1 MHVLDIFICFETQ
14 PYNAFI
20 CLPRTLFLIK
30 ERWPDLVVC
39 FCLHV
44 PNTEWR
50 NWFVLW
56 SRKFLTNGRWRI
68 ESNRGRNNG
77 HKHLENCGDL
87 RRNNSWIKRKCS
99 EAELKFYCVTMHW
112 LAYQTNVVVRLSRKA
127 RNISVV
133 FFFVE
138 KLEPRDTQK
147 KTVVFDV
154 GHSQSHESGMK
165 VNKDI
170 DTVHIPR

>member
-1 MHVLDIFICFETQ
+1 
-14 PYNAFI
+14 
-20 CLPRTLFLIK
+20 
-30 ERWPDLVVC
+30 
-39 FCLHV
+39 
-44 PNTEWR
+44 
-50 NWFVLW
+50 
-56 SRKFLTNGRWRI
+56 
-68 ESNRGRNNG
+68 
-77 HKHLENCGDL
+77 
-87 RRNNSWIKRKCS
+87 
-99 EAELKFYCVTMHW
+99 MHW